1 MRENVGSTIE
11 PAKLVLRIIRSVRRI
26 PRSLVF
32 ICIGLLCA
40 LAIGYTLRRFYWPI
54 YDAIGAYPGDIW
66 YIHSHY
72 GERLRQNTF
81 FPIEYPV
88 GLFLYFKLTT
98 YLTLFFSPS
107 YSYEAFLTV
116 NTVFLSVFALGTTWL
131 VWKIMFLIEPKP
143 ATWKLWVF
151 WAVAPSMF
159 FYALLNFDMPV
170 VFLTVLAVY
179 FRFKGDEDWSS
190 SALGLG
196 VVFKIYPIIL
206 IPLFLMGK
214 KPREAI
220 RFCAIAG
227 GVWLLV
233 NSSFMLTDFR
243 TWAFSYVW
251 QMTREPTGDGPV
263 WLIWKYLGT
272 KAASVFFPLLYMA
285 TFGVFLKRV
294 RNGGVLGATA
304 ETRLLLL
311 GFISAVLGSFLLANR
326 IFSPQYI
333 IWLLPFLV
341 LIPRISL
348 ASFYIFDIPNVVL
361 TLLLF
366 DFLSMEQHPD
376 FRISLIVIR
385 YLALILLYI
394 QTLRIC
400 QSVKRN
406 VPF

>member
-1 MRENVGSTIE
+1 MKKNLDSTIE
-11 PAKLVLRIIRSVRRI
+11 PAKPASRITRSLQRI
-26 PRSLVF
+26 PRSLILVC
-32 ICIGLLCA
+32 ICLLCV
-40 LAIGYTLRRFYWPI
+40 LAIGYIMKRFYWPI
-54 YDAIGAYPGDIW
+54 YYAIGTYPGDIW

-72 GERLRQNTF
+72 GDRLVQNTF

-98 YLTLFFSPS
+98 YITLFFSPG
-107 YSYEAFLTV
+107 YSYETFLTV
-116 NTVFLSVFALGTTWL
+116 NTVFLSIFALGTTWL
-131 VWKIMFLIEPKP
+131 IWKIMFLIEPKP
-143 ATWKLWVF
+143 AIWKLLVF

-179 FRFKGDEDWSS
+179 LRFKGDEDWSS
-190 SALGLG
+190 AALGLG
-196 VVFKIYPIIL
+196 VVFKIFPIII
-206 IPLFLMGK
+206 IPLFLIGK

-220 RFCAIAG
+220 RFCVIAG

-251 QMTREPTGDGPV
+251 QMTREPTGDGPI

-272 KAASVFFPLLYMA
+272 KAASVFFPLLYIA
-285 TFGVFLKRV
+285 TFGVFFKRI
-294 RNGGVLGATA
+294 RKSGVLGATA

-311 GFISAVLGSFLLANR
+311 GFISAILGSFFLANR

-361 TLLLF
+361 TLLIF
-366 DFLSMEQHPD
+366 DFLSMEQHPE

-394 QTLRIC
+394 QTLRIR
-400 QSVKRN
+400 QPVRINTPS
-406 VPF
+406 